1 MYLCDICNY
10 TTENKS
16 NYNKH
21 CKTGKHKQK
30 VIHVN
35 KNANENTVGARHV
48 PAPRCLVPNKCQK
61 CDRFFSSKGVL
72 NRHLLKIHKID
83 HRKKSSKLTVKTGI
97 RTEPIS
103 QKLAGKNPKL
113 ADLQESKSLTCGQC
127 LRVFAHSSSFSRHHT
142 RCWAKKEKIERLNR
156 LEEENNK
163 MKKEIEKKD
172 KIIDNTT
179 KANKYA
185 MSTFNTLVKKFI
197 KAPPLQK
204 IQQPEI
210 ETIMYKGVKD
220 KELISALIYYNRN
233 KTLVKYIGGAIVSSY
248 KKDDPRTQ
256 SLWNSDTQRLSY
268 IIRALANDNI
278 YWVRN
283 AGGTQVTEY
292 IIQPILDYLDVA
304 IRDHIKNTPRNNFS
318 GIVEYNEH
326 MLDAHRL
333 SNEITDKKKLGD
345 EILVYITP
353 FFNFKGTEL
362 IDIE

>member
-1 MYLCDICNY
+1 VR
-10 TTENKS
+10 
-16 NYNKH
+16 
-21 CKTGKHKQK
+21 GFF
-30 VIHVN
+30 
-35 KNANENTVGARHV
+35 ARSD
-48 PAPRCLVPNKCQK
+48 N
-61 CDRFFSSKGVL
+61 
-72 NRHLLKIHKID
+72 LLKHY
-83 HRKKSSKLTVKTGI
+83 
-97 RTEPIS
+97 
-103 QKLAGKNPKL
+103 
-113 ADLQESKSLTCGQC
+113 
-127 LRVFAHSSSFSRHHT
+127 T
-142 RCWAKKEKIERLNR
+142 RCKLKKERLLELERLREENARIKREIER
-156 LEEENNK
+156 
-163 MKKEIEKKD
+163 KD
-172 KIIDNTT
+172 EIIDNAT

-185 MSTFNTLVKKFI
+185 MSTFNILAKKFVDS
-197 KAPPLQK
+197 PPLRK
-204 IQQPEI
+204 INTEQI